1 MSGGW
6 ALWLRWTWR
15 DLRQRW
21 VQVLAIATIIA
32 IGSGVYAGLSSQ
44 TAWRRQ
50 SYPASYAALA
60 AHDLLVETAEGTDTT
75 AGSLRGAVDAMAHP
89 EWVVDAEERL
99 VLPTQVDAGAVAG
112 RTLLVPGRV
121 VGVDVADGGPHV
133 DRLELT
139 GGRALGA
146 DDVGE
151 PRVVLDSH
159 FVEFHELPDTGTITL
174 SGGDVDYVGAGY
186 SPEYFMV
193 ASDTVSFLAEAG
205 FAVMFAPLETAQELS
220 GRADAV
226 NQLAVRLAP
235 GVDPAAARAELEA
248 ALAASV
254 PDVATT
260 VTPIGEER
268 VYRNLFDD
276 IEGDQRLF
284 NIFSL
289 LVLIG
294 AAFAAFNLTNRV
306 VEAQRREI
314 GIGMA
319 LGLDRWKIAVRPV
332 LMGVQVGVLG
342 VVVGA
347 GFGLWV
353 SSLMSDLNQAILPL
367 PVWIDDFQPGSFA
380 LASALGVV
388 LVTIA
393 TVIPVL
399 RAVRVDPIDAIRPR
413 PGLGATGRGRLARL
427 VGRIPLP
434 GNSIAQFPFRNV
446 VREPR
451 RTLLTVLGIGA
462 ALAVLIGLTGM
473 IDSFTRTIDDGEAEI
488 LGARPDRATVTL
500 DFFYPVDAPVVT
512 DLAALPEVAAAEP
525 QLDLGGT
532 LLGPDGTEIDTY
544 IGFVPFDSPLWRP
557 TAEEGSLDVDGG
569 IVLARKAADDLGVG
583 PGDTVTL
590 RHPVREGLSYRF
602 VTSEL
607 PVAAVHPNPYRF
619 VSYLDLD
626 DASLMGMEGLV
637 NAVSVQP
644 AEGVTLA
651 ELKEAVFGQPGVAAV
666 EGVNEVAASIRDTLE
681 ELLGFLA
688 ILQGFVLLMAL
699 LIAFNTSA
707 ISSDERRREHATLFA
722 FGLPTRRVMGLM
734 VTESILV
741 GALGTAVGIVAG
753 RVLLAWMVRVL
764 LPDTVPDLRIVVDV
778 AGSTYLTAAVLG
790 IVAVAVAPLLT
801 WRRLGRMDIPSTLRV
816 VE

>member
-1 MSGGW
+1 MSGGG

-60 AHDLLVETAEGTDTT
+60 SHDLLVETAEGTDTT

-380 LASALGVV
+380 LASALGGG
-388 LVTIA
+388 A
-393 TVIPVL
+393 GHNRHGHPEVL
-399 RAVRVDPIDAIRPR
+399 RAVRVDTHRRHPVPARARRHQAGTAGAPGRASRCRATASVPFRSRARAAAHAADRPR
-413 PGLGATGRGRLARL
+413 HRRGAGRAHRAHRHDRL
-427 VGRIPLP
+427 VHPHD
-434 GNSIAQFPFRNV
+434 
-446 VREPR
+446 R
-451 RTLLTVLGIGA
+451 RRRRPVLG
-462 ALAVLIGLTGM
+462 
-473 IDSFTRTIDDGEAEI
+473 
-488 LGARPDRATVTL
+488 
-500 DFFYPVDAPVVT
+500 
-512 DLAALPEVAAAEP
+512 
-525 QLDLGGT
+525 
-532 LLGPDGTEIDTY
+532 
-544 IGFVPFDSPLWRP
+544 SP
-557 TAEEGSLDVDGG
+557 A
-569 IVLARKAADDLGVG
+569 G
-583 PGDTVTL
+583 PGD
-590 RHPVREGLSYRF
+590 G
-602 VTSEL
+602 
-607 PVAAVHPNPYRF
+607 
-619 VSYLDLD
+619 
-626 DASLMGMEGLV
+626 DARL
-637 NAVSVQP
+637 
-644 AEGVTLA
+644 
-651 ELKEAVFGQPGVAAV
+651 
-666 EGVNEVAASIRDTLE
+666 
-681 ELLGFLA
+681 
-688 ILQGFVLLMAL
+688 
-699 LIAFNTSA
+699 
-707 ISSDERRREHATLFA
+707 
-722 FGLPTRRVMGLM
+722 
-734 VTESILV
+734 
-741 GALGTAVGIVAG
+741 
-753 RVLLAWMVRVL
+753 L
-764 LPDTVPDLRIVVDV
+764 LPGGP
-778 AGSTYLTAAVLG
+778 
-790 IVAVAVAPLLT
+790 
-801 WRRLGRMDIPSTLRV
+801 RRW
-816 VE
+816 